1 MSIVLVGGHDR
12 MHNEY
17 KNIGSRYGHK
27 LKVFTQLPAKFDKI
41 IGRPDRIVLLTSTV
55 SHKMMLAASKEAKKK
70 NIEIIRSNS
79 SSSTSLEEIMKC
91 LV

>member
-41 IGRPDRIVLLTSTV
+41 IGSPDRIVLFTSTV
-55 SHKMMLAASKEAKKK
+55 SQDDACRIK
-70 NIEIIRSNS
+70 RS
-79 SSSTSLEEIMKC
+79 
-91 LV
+91 